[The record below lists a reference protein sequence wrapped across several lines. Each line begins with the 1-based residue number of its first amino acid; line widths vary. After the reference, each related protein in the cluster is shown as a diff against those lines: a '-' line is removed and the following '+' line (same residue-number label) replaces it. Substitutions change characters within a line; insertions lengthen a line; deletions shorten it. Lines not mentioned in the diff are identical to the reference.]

1 MTKLEKEI
9 KISNFDLYD
18 RLINNNKHGKTSQDQ
33 VRIYKNLELLLKNG
47 AGINNENET
56 RGKIFI

>member
-33 VRIYKNLELLLKNG
+33 VRIYKNFELLLKNG
-47 AGINNENET
+47 AGINNET
-56 RGKIFI
+56 RGKNFI

>member
-33 VRIYKNLELLLKNG
+33 VRIYKNFELLLKNG
-47 AGINNENET
+47 AGIENET